1 MLEKIISGIILV
13 IISTIITLLIRK
25 YSKDLKNEIT
35 EKTDQLKD
43 DLRKNYNHQ
52 RLTSY
57 KVDALVEVNSDLYGN
72 GEFKKKYDDKVGK
85 KIRDDK
91 FIRDVVF

>member
-72 GEFKKKYDDKVGK
+72 GEFKKKYNDKVGK